1 MPTPHHATYLDLRI
15 ALEDAS
21 LRLHELLDWA
31 ENPPPLSRLTWDRL
45 MTMLEEMD
53 LLVDRLDEE
62 PEEVWRQAQESQVHA
77 TLDAIERPPT

>member
-1 MPTPHHATYLDLRI
+1 MSCWSEADT
-15 ALEDAS
+15 
-21 LRLHELLDWA
+21 
-31 ENPPPLSRLTWDRL
+31 PPPLSRETWEQL

-77 TLDAIERPPT
+77 TLDAIERPPTSPPVPRPVTLGSR